1 MVVELHVCVC
11 RGGNNSQRCTANSKL
26 PGGRLETQRRTA
38 GKVVAKREP
47 EGKILSP
54 LEEIIYS

>member
-1 MVVELHVCVC
+1 MCVC
-11 RGGNNSQRCTANSKL
+11 REGNNSQRCTANSKL

-47 EGKILSP
+47 KGKILSP